1 MASKTTTF
9 IAQADNKDGF
19 DTRASSSTSYSH
31 ALIVGKPGERGA
43 ISWHK
48 TEAAAVKAA
57 QAAQGHWTKPEVVE
71 VTSRNGSKVTVER
84 QLRMERESND
94 RVKAKAAPIKAARA
108 AALVE
113 SGIAAQDRKAAKKL
127 ELTGEAKKAYD
138 ERVARTAAD
147 QAKPST
153 RTLPPVEAKAPKAK
167 AAPSA
172 SKAELMAANPGYV
185 ISTKSRSS
193 KTVAVLIDARAGHKL
208 ALDESK
214 GRWQTICLDH
224 EATVAHPGQRPAR
237 DALGHPELWC
247 PKCKKA
253 AKA

>member
-1 MASKTTTF
+1 MSSKTTTF
-9 IAQADNKDGF
+9 IAQADNADGF
-19 DTRASSSTSYSH
+19 VTRASSSTSYSH
-31 ALIVGKPGERGA
+31 ALIVGKPGEEGA
-43 ISWHK
+43 YSWHK
-48 TEAAAVKAA
+48 NAVNARKAA
-57 QAAQGHWTKPEVVE
+57 SSVPGARVVE

-94 RVKAKAAPIKAARA
+94 RVKAKAAPIKAAIA
-108 AALVE
+108 E
-113 SGIAAQDRKAAKKL
+113 KIAAEPTATKAAKGKAKMV
-127 ELTGEAKKAYD
+127 LTGEAKKAYD
-138 ERVARTAAD
+138 ERVASLAAD

-172 SKAELMAANPGYV
+172 SKAELIAANPGYV

-193 KTVAVLIDARAGHKL
+193 KTVAVLIDAKAGHPL
-208 ALDESK
+208 ALDEAK

-224 EATVAHPGQRPAR
+224 KATVAHPGQRPAR

>member
-1 MASKTTTF
+1 MTSQTTTF
-9 IAQADNKDGF
+9 IAQADNADGF
-19 DTRASSSTSYSH
+19 VTRASSSTSYSH
-31 ALIVGKPGERGA
+31 ALIVGKPGDEGA
-43 ISWHK
+43 YSWHK
-48 TEAAAVKAA
+48 NAVNARKA
-57 QAAQGHWTKPEVVE
+57 QSSVPGSRVVE
-71 VTSRNGSKVTVER
+71 VTSRNGSKVTVEK
-84 QLRMERESND
+84 QLRAEKASND
-94 RVKAKAAPIKAARA
+94 RVKAKAAPIKAA
-108 AALVE
+108 
-113 SGIAAQDRKAAKKL
+113 KM

-172 SKAELMAANPGYV
+172 SKAELIAANPGYV

-193 KTVAVLIDARAGHKL
+193 KTVAVLIDAKAGHPL

-224 EATVAHPGQRPAR
+224 GKTVAHPGQRPAR

-247 PKCKKA
+247 PTCKKA
-253 AKA
+253 AQA